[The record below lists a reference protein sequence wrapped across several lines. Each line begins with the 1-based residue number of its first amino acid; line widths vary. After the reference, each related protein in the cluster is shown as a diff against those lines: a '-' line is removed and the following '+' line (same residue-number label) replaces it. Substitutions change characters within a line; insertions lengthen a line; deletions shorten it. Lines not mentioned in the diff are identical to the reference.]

1 LKNLQGCLIYF
12 VGGVI
17 LAVAITGAMYVHEM
31 SPTWNDIARRQAEF
45 DMQIAKAN
53 AMTDIQA
60 HEQRSMAI
68 NTGSWVLVAL
78 LLGTGVV
85 MWWKEYDKRHESK
98 RRAVDGTFALQT
110 FSANGFTYHVDPN
123 KALFGVVGFNQGTGE
138 IITDA
143 QMTGPDRQL
152 EYAVNVQKTRT
163 VAAKQLTAGKPS
175 RNELL
180 AESGFFDNKARAE
193 DAKAKLA
200 EMRLLAHETP
210 ALDDGD
216 PKALPD
222 NWQPLTLVDAFRQS
236 TPDRWLLGQN
246 DEGVCEFSIKDNIH
260 TGLLGATGTGKTAST
275 ALLMAYDALRSGMH
289 VIALDGKGGVDWTQH
304 ERYLEAWPTD
314 YTMIPDQIAEIVRL
328 HDLRMK
334 EIKRAKVE
342 NISQLDYQIPPLFV
356 IMEEFGYTMQALK
369 AASSKRHEQTEN
381 ALSNL
386 MRVSRATGIH
396 FLLIDQSAKN
406 WPGTI
411 KANVKAWFA
420 YQLKGL
426 QGNAFNA
433 YDLHLLKPK
442 GQFWH
447 NDNVYNAWFTKSE
460 AKTLQQEL
468 RPIRTKLL
476 TNVEY
481 SVTGADDDSGYEL
494 GGESNAE
501 NTPIKTA
508 PVTPV
513 TAPVTSGYTQEK
525 RPVTAPVTGT
535 LKPLLTG
542 APVTVQDKNEVR
554 KIYAVTGSKSETCR
568 IIWGGKNGQR
578 LQWVNDVLKESDV
591 FQ

>member
-1 LKNLQGCLIYF
+1 LKTFGSFLLVLIVVVVI
-12 VGGVI
+12 VGIVGVI
-17 LAVAITGAMYVHEM
+17 SYTHEM
-31 SPTWNDIARRQAEF
+31 APTWAEIAKQQADLDIA
-45 DMQIAKAN
+45 IAKQNAQADIAN
-53 AMTDIQA
+53 HTSV
-60 HEQRSMAI
+60 SMAI
-68 NTGSWVLVAL
+68 SAGSWVLVL
-78 LLGTGVV
+78 LLLAGGVV
-85 MWWKEYDKRHESK
+85 WFVWKPMDEREESWN
-98 RRAVDGTFALQT
+98 RAVDGMFPTRT
-110 FSANGFTYHVDPN
+110 IKKNGRTIVIDNN
-123 KALFGVVGFNQGTGE
+123 KSIFGASGYDENSGHFL
-138 IITDA
+138 TDE
-143 QMTGPDRQL
+143 QLVGPDRQL
-152 EYAVNVQKTRT
+152 EYVRDVQRTRNI
-163 VAAKQLTAGKPS
+163 AAKAPDGRKPS

-180 AESGFFDNKARAE
+180 EENGYFRNKSRVE

-200 EMRLLAHETP
+200 EHRLLAYETP
-210 ALDDGD
+210 SNDDGD
-216 PKALPD
+216 MKASPGI
-222 NWQPLTLVDAFRQS
+222 WQPLTLVDAFRQS

-246 DEGVCEFSIKDNIH
+246 DEGVCEFSIRDNIH

-314 YTMIPDQIAEIVRL
+314 YTMIPDQITEIVRL

-334 EIKRAKVE
+334 EIKRARVE
-342 NISQLDYQIPPLFV
+342 SISQLDYQIPPLFV
-356 IMEEFGYTMQALK
+356 IMEEFGYTMQALN
-369 AASSKRHEQTEN
+369 AASKKRHDQTEN

-433 YDLHLLKPK
+433 YDLHTLKPK

-481 SVTGADDDSGYEL
+481 NTDDSATDK
-494 GGESNAE
+494 GGESVSEMHPPAIDNGATITPE
-501 NTPIKTA
+501 ND
-508 PVTPV
+508 
-513 TAPVTSGYTQEK
+513 SGDSGDSAINSA
-525 RPVTAPVTGT
+525 RLVG
-535 LKPLLTG
+535 KPLSKREKDLVIAEYMLQGSINKTCENLWG
-542 APVTVQDKNEVR
+542 AWTVSR
-554 KIYAVTGSKSETCR
+554 
-568 IIWGGKNGQR
+568 GKWVKEL
-578 LQWVNDVLKESDV
+578 LQERGIK
-591 FQ
+591 

>member
-1 LKNLQGCLIYF
+1 MKSLGSFLLVLLVAALI
-12 VGGVI
+12 VGIVGVI
-17 LAVAITGAMYVHEM
+17 SYNHEM
-31 SPTWNDIARRQAEF
+31 APTWAEIQRQQAQLDIA
-45 DMQIAKAN
+45 IAKQN
-53 AMTDIQA
+53 AQSDIA
-60 HEQRSMAI
+60 SHNQRNMAMDA
-68 NTGSWVLVAL
+68 GSWVLVAL
-78 LLGTGVV
+78 LLGTGLVL
-85 MWWKEYDKRHESK
+85 WWKEYDKRHESK
-98 RRAVDGTFALQT
+98 RRAVNGTFALQT
-110 FSANGFTYHVDPN
+110 FNSGGFTYHVDPN
-123 KALFGVVGFNQGTGE
+123 KALFGVVGFNQRTGE

-163 VAAKQLTAGKPS
+163 ASTRQITDIRNTAQ
-175 RNELL
+175 
-180 AESGFFDNKARAE
+180 
-193 DAKAKLA
+193 AKLA
-200 EMRLLAHETP
+200 AGYYDREQQPVKVLP

-216 PKALPD
+216 SKALPC
-222 NWQPLTLVDAFRQS
+222 NWQPLSLVDAFRQS

-246 DEGVCEFSIKDNIH
+246 DQGPCEFNIMDNIH

-275 ALLMAYDALRSGMH
+275 ALLMAYDANHSGMH

-304 ERYLEAWPTD
+304 SKYVEAWPTD
-314 YTMIPDQIAEIVRL
+314 YTLISDQIGEIVRL

-334 EIKRAKVE
+334 EIKRANVE
-342 NISQLDYQIPPLFV
+342 NIYQLDYQIPPLFIV
-356 IMEEFGYTMQALK
+356 MEEFGYTMQALD
-369 AASSKRHEQTEN
+369 AASKKRHEQTES

-386 MRVSRATGIH
+386 MRVSRATGIY

-447 NDNVYNAWFTKSE
+447 NDQVYDAWFTKGE
-460 AKTLQQEL
+460 AKAIQGEL
-468 RPIRTKLL
+468 RPVRTKLL
-476 TNVEY
+476 SDT
-481 SVTGADDDSGYEL
+481 STGYEKEGKDDSQI
-494 GGESNAE
+494 
-501 NTPIKTA
+501 TPSKTE

-513 TAPVTSGYTQEK
+513 TVPVTGGYTRENEA
-525 RPVTAPVTGT
+525 VTAPVA
-535 LKPLLTG
+535 KPEKVLLTG
-542 APVTVQDKNEVR
+542 APVTVQDKNTVR

-568 IIWGGKNGQR
+568 IVWGGKNGQR

-591 FQ
+591 SQ

>member
-1 LKNLQGCLIYF
+1 MKSLGSFLLVLLVAALI
-12 VGGVI
+12 VGIVGVI
-17 LAVAITGAMYVHEM
+17 SYNHEM
-31 SPTWNDIARRQAEF
+31 APTWAEIQRQQAQLDIA
-45 DMQIAKAN
+45 IAKQN
-53 AMTDIQA
+53 AQSDIA
-60 HEQRSMAI
+60 SHNQRNMAMDA
-68 NTGSWVLVAL
+68 GSWVLVAL
-78 LLGTGVV
+78 LLGTGLVL
-85 MWWKEYDKRHESK
+85 WWKEYDKRHESK
-98 RRAVDGTFALQT
+98 RRAVNGTFALQT
-110 FSANGFTYHVDPN
+110 FNSGGFTYHVDPN
-123 KALFGVVGFNQGTGE
+123 KALFGVVGFNQRTGE

-163 VAAKQLTAGKPS
+163 ASTRQITDIRNTAQ
-175 RNELL
+175 
-180 AESGFFDNKARAE
+180 
-193 DAKAKLA
+193 AKLA
-200 EMRLLAHETP
+200 AGYYDREQQPVKVLP

-216 PKALPD
+216 SKALPC
-222 NWQPLTLVDAFRQS
+222 NWQPLSLVDAFRQS

-246 DEGVCEFSIKDNIH
+246 DQGPCEFNIMDNIH

-275 ALLMAYDALRSGMH
+275 ALLMAYDANHSGMH

-304 ERYLEAWPTD
+304 SKYVEAWPTD
-314 YTMIPDQIAEIVRL
+314 YTLISDQIGEIVRL

-334 EIKRAKVE
+334 EIKRANVE
-342 NISQLDYQIPPLFV
+342 NIYQLDYQIPPLFIV
-356 IMEEFGYTMQALK
+356 MEEFGYTMQALD
-369 AASSKRHEQTEN
+369 AASKKRHEQTES

-386 MRVSRATGIH
+386 MRVSRATGIY

-447 NDNVYNAWFTKSE
+447 NDQVYDAWFTKGE
-460 AKTLQQEL
+460 AKAIQGEL
-468 RPIRTKLL
+468 RPVRTKLL
-476 TNVEY
+476 SDT
-481 SVTGADDDSGYEL
+481 STGYEKEGKDDSQI
-494 GGESNAE
+494 
-501 NTPIKTA
+501 TPSKTE

-513 TAPVTSGYTQEK
+513 TVPVTGGYTRENEA
-525 RPVTAPVTGT
+525 VTAPVA
-535 LKPLLTG
+535 KPEKVLLTG
-542 APVTVQDKNEVR
+542 APVTVQDKNTVR

-568 IIWGGKNGQR
+568 IVWGGKNGQR